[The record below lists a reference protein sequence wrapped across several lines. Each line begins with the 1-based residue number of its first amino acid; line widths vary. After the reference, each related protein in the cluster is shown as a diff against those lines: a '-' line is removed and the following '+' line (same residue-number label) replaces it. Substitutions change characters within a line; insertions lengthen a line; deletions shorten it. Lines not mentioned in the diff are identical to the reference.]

1 MIFINLFI
9 DYFKNELND
18 DKKKTSQ
25 KKIDLYKIDREKKTE
40 EDLNNMDDDWEDDNN
55 DFDYNAEFN
64 ANKDKK
70 EHISDKNIQPIDIR
84 KIGQIGTSQKQK
96 CEIPYLGNGF
106 SDDVKLCDNL
116 ICTKCCC
123 KVNMFK
129 NQMWDIDVNYLFFR
143 NNFASPEKLKKK
155 LIESYGTYAYSCQCS
170 WQNISDE
177 SVPAIKVSNWVCGGH
192 KI

>member
-40 EDLNNMDDDWEDDNN
+40 EDLNNMDDEWEDDNN
-55 DFDYNAEFN
+55 DFDYNTEFN
-64 ANKDKK
+64 VNKDKK

-84 KIGQIGTSQKQK
+84 KIGQIGTTQKQK

-106 SDDVKLCDNL
+106 SDDIKLCDNL

-170 WQNISDE
+170 WQNISDDY
-177 SVPAIKVSNWVCGGH
+177 VPAMKVSKWVCGGH